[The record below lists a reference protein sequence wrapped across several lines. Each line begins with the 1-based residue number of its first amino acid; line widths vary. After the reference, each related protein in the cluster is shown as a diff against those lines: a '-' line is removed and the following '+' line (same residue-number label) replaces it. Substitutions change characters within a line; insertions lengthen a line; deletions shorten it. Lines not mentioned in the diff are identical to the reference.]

1 MKIIATYLVAPSDP
15 TSVIERKLRE
25 LLQTFK
31 NNNKIE
37 EKYHQ
42 FFMCLNSRL
51 SSFYALSKIH
61 KQDIPLR
68 PIVSFCGAT
77 LYNLSKF
84 LKSVIAP
91 LHGR

>member
-1 MKIIATYLVAPSDP
+1 
-15 TSVIERKLRE
+15 
-25 LLQTFK
+25 
-31 NNNKIE
+31 
-37 EKYHQ
+37 
-42 FFMCLNSRL
+42 MCLNGRL
-51 SSFYALSKIH
+51 SSFYALPKIH

-91 LHGR
+91 LVGNSVHHVTNSTVFVQEINNM